1 MPKKRV
7 LLVDDN
13 SAVRSLVRRLF
24 ELEPDFEISGEAE
37 NGRAMQSE
45 KAENLK
51 PDLIILD
58 LSMPVMNGL
67 DAAPLLRKLL
77 PNARIILFTVQEGRE
92 IERLARAA
100 GANSL
105 VSKHQ
110 AASGLILQAQALL
123 ASIEQ
128 EHDPAKLPNARK
140 GLDTPVA
147 RKRCKRSSKLT
158 HVRVARS
165 IKGE

>member
-13 SAVRSLVRRLF
+13 PVVRSLVRHLI

-37 NGRAMQSE
+37 NGRDAVE

-58 LSMPVMNGL
+58 LVMPVMTGL

-77 PNARIILFTVQEGRE
+77 PDTRIILFTVQEGRE
-92 IERLARAA
+92 VERLARAA
-100 GANSL
+100 GVHAV
-105 VSKHQ
+105 VSKNQ
-110 AASGLILQAQALL
+110 AVSKLILQARSLL
-123 ASIEQ
+123 ASS
-128 EHDPAKLPNARK
+128 PAKIRNA
-140 GLDTPVA
+140 
-147 RKRCKRSSKLT
+147 S
-158 HVRVARS
+158 
-165 IKGE
+165 